1 MSTTVSYKCPS
12 CGGPLKYGTGKAEIQ
27 CEYCDSIFTIE
38 ALQQYYAAKE
48 EAAGKE
54 RQRQEETYSKSSLL
68 HTSI

>member
-38 ALQQYYAAKE
+38 ALQHAN
-48 EAAGKE
+48 
-54 RQRQEETYSKSSLL
+54 
-68 HTSI
+68 